1 MEDQA
6 AAVHHKQDP
15 VLARSLATTGFL
27 PRCSFFV
34 FLLLAKIPLLTDTEI
49 TSVSPLERLG
59 RPLSVK
65 TRQLDKL
72 VTVHPSG
79 PALELL

>member
-34 FLLLAKIPLLTDTEI
+34 FLLLATLPLLTDTEM
-49 TSVSPLERLG
+49 TNVYPLERLR

-72 VTVHPSG
+72 VAVHPSG